1 MLVID
6 PSKFKFQIRDEVEKY
21 TGDYQIKGIV
31 VGHVVTLNGKQRY
44 VVEHQPAGFLHI
56 YSEANLR
63 RVEE

>member
-1 MLVID
+1 MLIVD
-6 PSKFKFQIRDEVEKY
+6 PSKFKFQIRDRVEKY

-31 VGHVVTLNGKQRY
+31 VGHAVTTKGLPRY
-44 VVEHQPAGFLHI
+44 VVEHEPGFLHI